1 MFEKKCIVHQTKKNI
16 SRNKYVFSQL
26 PPMCLLYYYYLC
38 FTH

>member
-1 MFEKKCIVHQTKKNI
+1 MYSPPNKNNI
-16 SRNKYVFSQL
+16 SRNKQVISQL